1 MEQQTLIEKNEEQAE
16 LLPLLRTCWG
26 MFIAHWYWFL
36 LSVIV
41 CLGLGF
47 LYLQSQPRVYQ
58 RQAVMLIEDSQG
70 GSMNG
75 SMPRSRTRSNM
86 TSLMEL
92 NGVSV
97 GDNLKNE
104 I

>member
-1 MEQQTLIEKNEEQAE
+1 MERKKVKEKEEEQAD
-16 LLPLLRTCWG
+16 LLPLLQNCWTIG
-26 MFIAHWYWFL
+26 LQNWYWFL

-58 RQAVMLIEDSQG
+58 RQAGMLIEDSQG
-70 GSMNG
+70 GSMNC

-86 TSLMEL
+86 TSL
-92 NGVSV
+92 
-97 GDNLKNE
+97 
-104 I
+104 